1 MNQSLVTSVIIL
13 GIGFVFF
20 NKMMDKYRP
29 TEPYH
34 SHKYDRNPEQLKHVE
49 RTVLNHGNKIRKL
62 GYNNVG
68 LTFTDPHD
76 ILGWGPK
83 TKLIAQYFPG
93 TKNPDYAHS
102 EPLFEY
108 NSYKALAK
116 HPLPNKLFVNGKEIA
131 DPKIDTTTTQKELE
145 KQYPGIGKVKTPGA
159 TM

>member
-1 MNQSLVTSVIIL
+1 MNQSLTVTVVL
-13 GIGFVFF
+13 LAAGFVFY
-20 NKMMDKYRP
+20 NKMMEKYRP
-29 TEPYH
+29 SPPYH
-34 SHKYDRNPEQLKHVE
+34 SHEYDRNPAQIKHLE
-49 RTVLNHGNKIRKL
+49 RTVLNHGNKIKKL

-93 TKNPDYAHS
+93 TKNPNYARA

-108 NSYKALAK
+108 NSHKGLAK

-131 DPKIDTTTTQKELE
+131 DPKLDTTTNDKELE
-145 KQYPGIGKVKTPGA
+145 KIYPGIDKEKKPGA